1 MSCHCLANNLQ
12 FDIEDVETNQRNR
25 FIAKLIRLAKGLVS
39 ITSNV
44 FEQPELGQAEKEG
57 MMSKLE
63 KVSAQAAL
71 LRHSY

>member
-63 KVSAQAAL
+63 KVSV
-71 LRHSY
+71 

>member
-1 MSCHCLANNLQ
+1 VSCHCLANNLQ

-63 KVSAQAAL
+63 KVSVQAVL

>member
-1 MSCHCLANNLQ
+1 MSCHYLANNLQ

-63 KVSAQAAL
+63 KVSAQEAL

>member
-1 MSCHCLANNLQ
+1 VSCHYLANNLQ

-63 KVSAQAAL
+63 KVSAQEAL

>member
-1 MSCHCLANNLQ
+1 LQ

-63 KVSAQAAL
+63 KVSVQAVL